1 MQVQGQYKVLQVVC
15 WLSVIMGPAQ
25 HTLATLATL
34 IAWAGVQN
42 TAGQS

>member
-34 IAWAGVQN
+34 IAWAGVDN
-42 TAGQS
+42 TAG